1 MYSQPGFGLP
11 ALSVFIR
18 DELFAFKS
26 YNLFLL
32 SRYSNGS
39 LPPILITSKLV
50 TYPYINIIERP
61 HYLLRH
67 AVAQLVE
74 ALRYKPKG
82 RGFDSRFLVNDVS
95 YDVKQA
101 EPRAV

>member
-11 ALSVFIR
+11 ALSVFIH

-50 TYPYINIIERP
+50 TYPYINIIEVLTIYCGTRWRSW
-61 HYLLRH
+61 LRH
-67 AVAQLVE
+67 CATSRKVAGSIPDCVIGIF
-74 ALRYKPKG
+74 Y
-82 RGFDSRFLVNDVS
+82 
-95 YDVKQA
+95 
-101 EPRAV
+101 